1 MIRLST
7 MLDTIFPNA
16 LPMITPT
23 ARSMTFPL
31 KAKFLNSSKSE
42 AACWVG
48 SATVVLLVVVR
59 SIQRKDWLP
68 IEKGW
73 HWPQETS
80 TTGAVF
86 WGNRRRFPKAYENTC
101 AWRAALS
108 IQVRTQFTQRLAT
121 LQRLGKERG
130 PASVGAAGCEERL
143 SGCEAC
149 AVEQDHHS
157 GRF

>member
-80 TTGAVF
+80 TTGAGF
-86 WGNRRRFPKAYENTC
+86 WGNRSRLPRRAKIHVPSGSCKHPN
-101 AWRAALS
+101 
-108 IQVRTQFTQRLAT
+108 RTQFTQRLAT